1 MTETRI
7 TTADHTELAV
17 SVTGS
22 GPPLL
27 LIPGLGATRVVFDPL
42 LPFLTQ
48 HREVVVYDQRG
59 VGASDITPGPYDTE
73 HLADDAVAVLDG
85 CDISRCAVM
94 GASFGG
100 MVATWL
106 ALRHPQ
112 RLTSLVLAATSPGY
126 SHLVA
131 EPSREASDMLL
142 GKGARTP
149 EEAYRRACAVL
160 YSERF
165 LREHAAFIDEQVRER
180 SRRPIAAR
188 AFQAQFTAS
197 RTHDVWDELPS
208 IHPRTLV
215 MHGGEDA
222 VMPIA
227 NARAMAGRIPGARF
241 IDFVECGHLFFHE
254 EPERTARELLAFT
267 DRGA

>member
-1 MTETRI
+1 MSETLI
-7 TTADHTELAV
+7 TTADGTTLAV
-17 SVTGS
+17 TVSGS
-22 GPPLL
+22 GPALL

-42 LPFLTQ
+42 LPFLTP

-59 VGASDITPGPYDTE
+59 VGGSDITPGPYNTE
-73 HLADDAVAVLDG
+73 HLADDAAAVLDG
-85 CDISRCAVM
+85 CDIPRGSVM

-106 ALRHPQ
+106 AVRHPQ
-112 RLTSLVLAATSPGY
+112 RVTSLVLAATSPGR

-149 EEAYRRACAVL
+149 EDAYRRACTVL
-160 YSERF
+160 YSDRF
-165 LREHAAFIDEQVRER
+165 LRRHPDFIDEQVRER
-180 SRRPIAAR
+180 GRRPIAAR

-197 RTHDVWDELPS
+197 RTHDAWDDLPS
-208 IHPRTLV
+208 IHLPTLV

-222 VMPIA
+222 VMPLA

-241 IDFVECGHLFFHE
+241 TEFAECGHLFFHE
-254 EPERTARELLAFT
+254 EPERTAREVLAFT
-267 DRGA
+267 DRGD